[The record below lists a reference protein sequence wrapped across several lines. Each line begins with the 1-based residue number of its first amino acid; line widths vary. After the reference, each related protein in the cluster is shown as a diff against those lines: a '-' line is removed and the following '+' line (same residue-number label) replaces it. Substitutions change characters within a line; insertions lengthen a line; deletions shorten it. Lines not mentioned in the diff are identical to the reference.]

1 MNIERKGE
9 GGLGR
14 FLRLREEPESTGHV
28 ESEERVESDSRV
40 LVEVKGEKSLGV
52 ETEAYF
58 ESRVIQSRKLPPT
71 LSSPNRPRGGSASR
85 KANPT
90 V

>member
-28 ESEERVESDSRV
+28 ESEERSESWV
-40 LVEVKGEKSLGV
+40 
-52 ETEAYF
+52 
-58 ESRVIQSRKLPPT
+58 
-71 LSSPNRPRGGSASR
+71 
-85 KANPT
+85 
-90 V
+90 